1 MCHYFSASA
10 EKILLN
16 VAQWKGLRVHQ
27 NYVNG
32 SPKIILVW
40 GKWIILDPKMTCTSG
55 SALKKIPIT
64 TTKISSLMR
73 NSGGIPSLKQN
84 SQQKKKKKLKKIIKK
99 LHLKL
104 KKLLKKTLKSLKFFV
119 CGKLS
124 YVWAY
129 SSIRHNM
136 ASPSKCPPVPQYTPQ
151 VFPQYD
157 TAPRTWG
164 TYFWKSS
171 PPAKTPVRTLN
182 DESGQELHEKFI
194 KGSKRSPWKC
204 Y

>member
-64 TTKISSLMR
+64 TTKISSLMK

-84 SQQKKKKKLKKIIKK
+84 SQQKKKKKKNWR
-99 LHLKL
+99 
-104 KKLLKKTLKSLKFFV
+104 
-119 CGKLS
+119 KLS
-124 YVWAY
+124 
-129 SSIRHNM
+129 RN
-136 ASPSKCPPVPQYTPQ
+136 YT
-151 VFPQYD
+151 
-157 TAPRTWG
+157 
-164 TYFWKSS
+164 S
-171 PPAKTPVRTLN
+171 N
-182 DESGQELHEKFI
+182 
-194 KGSKRSPWKC
+194 
-204 Y
+204 